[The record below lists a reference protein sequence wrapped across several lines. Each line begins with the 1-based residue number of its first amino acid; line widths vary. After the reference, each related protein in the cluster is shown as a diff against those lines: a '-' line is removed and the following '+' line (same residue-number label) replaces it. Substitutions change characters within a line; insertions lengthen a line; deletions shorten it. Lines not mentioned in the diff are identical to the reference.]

1 MKPSKIN
8 RIYFIWLRGQYQLC
22 KPYVCWLWEKLKV
35 CLATTYLFSVYI
47 HTQHSWTSL
56 NSDERLRE
64 EKNNFFSLQIN
75 GKEEKNGEK
84 IMNYTVALE
93 HRIRIIGHNLFE
105 MFKRNEMKCFQ
116 HPHGDATF
124 WFGAR
129 SILFLPTLCVY
140 VCRSTSQS
148 ITKAKST
155 AKLSNVQFLLC
166 CHTLVES

>member
-93 HRIRIIGHNLFE
+93 HRIRINMCYLHWSQLIRDVQT
-105 MFKRNEMKCFQ
+105 KWNEVFSTSTWRCHFLVWCS
-116 HPHGDATF
+116 F
-124 WFGAR
+124 Y
-129 SILFLPTLCVY
+129 SIFAHTLCVCVPVDQPKHY
-140 VCRSTSQS
+140 KSQVHG
-148 ITKAKST
+148 K
-155 AKLSNVQFLLC
+155 V
-166 CHTLVES
+166 V